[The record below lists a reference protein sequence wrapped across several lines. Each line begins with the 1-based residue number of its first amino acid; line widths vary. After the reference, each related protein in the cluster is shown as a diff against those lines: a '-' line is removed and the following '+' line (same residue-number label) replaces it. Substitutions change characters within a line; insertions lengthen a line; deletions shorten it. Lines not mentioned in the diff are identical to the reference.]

1 MNLKFKRYLYYEIK
15 APYFL
20 SLIFVR
26 DKLV

>member
-1 MNLKFKRYLYYEIK
+1 MNLNFMRYLHCEIK